1 MKLTIFLLFL
11 FSHLVKCYQVFAQ
24 DINDS
29 EWDEG
34 LKYKVNM
41 NHTYTVHRMCYYL
54 HLFCP
59 NNYILDNYKK

>member
-1 MKLTIFLLFL
+1 MKLTILILLLF
-11 FSHLVKCYQVFAQ
+11 SNLVNSYQVFAQ

-34 LKYKVNM
+34 MKYKINM
-41 NHTYTVHRMCYYL
+41 NHTYTIHRMCYYL

-59 NNYILDNYKK
+59 QKYISNNYNG